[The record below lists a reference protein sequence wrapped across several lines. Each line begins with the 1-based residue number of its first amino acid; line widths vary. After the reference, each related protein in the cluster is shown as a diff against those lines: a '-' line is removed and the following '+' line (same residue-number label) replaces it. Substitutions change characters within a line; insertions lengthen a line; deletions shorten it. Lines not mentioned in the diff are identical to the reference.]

1 VKRRQRR
8 LGNERGQTTLEYML
22 LLATTFI
29 VSYLVITGPMG
40 TFTRLMLATIRSAL
54 INVVQN
60 AELTPGTVLQPGQ
73 SGHPGNPIR
82 TKALHL

>member
-1 VKRRQRR
+1 VKRLKQK

-29 VSYLVITGPMG
+29 VSYLVITGPMSQ
-40 TFTRLMLATIRSAL
+40 FTQLMLATIRSAL

-60 AELTPGTVLQPGQ
+60 GELTPGTVLQPGQ
-73 SGHPGNPIR
+73 AGHPGDPVR
-82 TKALHL
+82 AKALHL